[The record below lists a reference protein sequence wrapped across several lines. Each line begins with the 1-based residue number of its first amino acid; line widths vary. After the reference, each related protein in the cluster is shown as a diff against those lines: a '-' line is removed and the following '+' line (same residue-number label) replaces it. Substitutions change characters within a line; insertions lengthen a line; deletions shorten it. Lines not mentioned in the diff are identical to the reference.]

1 MNTRH
6 YSTRSESSFQPQCP
20 NIVGYVD
27 SFMHRGSLCIVMEYA
42 DGGDLEKIIKS
53 RRGRLLSESNVL
65 DWFIQLC
72 IALKYVHNRKV
83 LHRDLKPANIMMT
96 AKGIVKL
103 GDFGIAKMLDSTAAL
118 AATATGTP
126 YYVRL
131 MPGLGLGLGLRLGL
145 GLGLRQDSR
154 G

>member
-1 MNTRH
+1 
-6 YSTRSESSFQPQCP
+6 
-20 NIVGYVD
+20 
-27 SFMHRGSLCIVMEYA
+27 MHRGSLCIVMEYA

-53 RRGRLLSESNVL
+53 RRGRLISESKIL

-72 IALKYVHNRKV
+72 LALKYVHNRKV

-96 AKGIVKL
+96 SKGMVKL

-126 YYVRL
+126 YYVRGMGFL
-131 MPGLGLGLGLRLGL
+131 ILICLYGG
-145 GLGLRQDSR
+145 
-154 G
+154 